1 LKIMQ
6 LVQVKAP
13 KKATSKTSNK
23 STHIT
28 FESVLTDALV
38 GVSSAVE
45 ALTDLVQDPEVEPK
59 DRIGAAKTL
68 AQILVQLADAQVTEK
83 LPLLEEIAKNVR
95 NKSA

>member
-1 LKIMQ
+1 MQ
-6 LVQVKAP
+6 LVQAKAP
-13 KKATSKTSNK
+13 KKAASKANSK
-23 STHIT
+23 STPIT
-28 FESVLTDALV
+28 FESVLTDALE
-38 GVSSAVE
+38 GVSCAVE

-95 NKSA
+95 KSA